1 MGVMRSEKSPAK
13 RLLDALGPVERFHDL
28 GEIGDFGL
36 PTRGSMQDALG
47 PASEQ
52 ALEHSRLGPLQRVHA
67 FWFAG
72 MSCDGCT
79 VSVTGATT
87 PSVESLLLGAHP
99 GIPPV
104 VLHHPVVNTESGPHY
119 MRPHEQALAGE
130 LEDPYVIIL
139 EGSATDETL
148 ANDTGGYW
156 AAIGEEPWGPDG
168 EMRSVSSSE
177 WIARLAPGA
186 AASIAIGTCATWG
199 GIPSADGNVTGAMSL
214 MDFLGKDYRSA
225 FGLPVV
231 NVPGCAPIGDNFTET
246 VAAILYFLQG
256 FGPLP
261 EFDELGRP
269 AWLFGET
276 VHRHCVRGAYYEEGS
291 YADEFGDPECL
302 VEIGCWGPVVNC
314 NITSRG
320 AINHVG
326 GCMNAGGACIGC
338 TMPGF
343 PDKFTPFY
351 KRPPGSLAS
360 TGASRLLGSVI
371 RPLRKIT
378 NDHLNREVR
387 WDLHHEVPTG
397 WAPHE
402 PEPRAWQ
409 HVAHRFYDS
418 MRRSTDTGNGK
429 TDVEPW
435 GKRQELS
442 KRRDPTVDRQL
453 PGGEEPTP
461 PEVAEE
467 LPGREGNGDGGPDGG
482 RGGRRRRRE
491 HPLRSPTRR

>member
-1 MGVMRSEKSPAK
+1 VATQTPEATPAEQ
-13 RLLDALGPVERFHDL
+13 LLEMLGPVDRWAYEEIEFKDWGRPSRGTLESHLAPVGGETPRTALGPL
-28 GEIGDFGL
+28 
-36 PTRGSMQDALG
+36 TK
-47 PASEQ
+47 
-52 ALEHSRLGPLQRVHA
+52 VHA

-72 MSCDGCT
+72 MSCDGCSVT
-79 VSVTGATT
+79 VTGATS
-87 PSVESLLLGAHP
+87 PSIESLLLGSHP
-99 GIPPV
+99 GLPQV
-104 VLHHPVVNTESGPHY
+104 VLHHPVVNLESGPAY
-119 MRPHEQALAGE
+119 IEAAELALKGE
-130 LEDPYVIIL
+130 LNAPYVIIL
-139 EGSATDETL
+139 EGSATDETR
-148 ANDTGGYW
+148 AHGHGGYW
-156 AAIGEEPWGPDG
+156 AAQGEQPWGPDG
-168 EMRSVSSSE
+168 EDRAVTTDE

-199 GIPSADGNVTGAMSL
+199 GIPSAEGNPTGAMSL

-291 YADEFGDPECL
+291 FAEEFGDPDCL
-302 VEIGCWGPVVNC
+302 VEVGCWGPVVNC

-320 AINHVG
+320 AIRHVG

-351 KRPPGSLAS
+351 KTPPGSMVS
-360 TGASRLLGSVI
+360 TTAARALGSI
-371 RPLRKIT
+371 MRPLRLFT

-387 WDLHHEVPTG
+387 WDLHNDVPSG
-397 WAPHE
+397 WAKQKGE
-402 PEPRAWQ
+402 PGPLGQ
-409 HVAHRFYDS
+409 LGHKFYDRL
-418 MRRSTDTGNGK
+418 RRSN
-429 TDVEPW
+429 
-435 GKRQELS
+435 
-442 KRRDPTVDRQL
+442 DR
-453 PGGEEPTP
+453 GDHEGEE
-461 PEVAEE
+461 AW
-467 LPGREGNGDGGPDGG
+467 
-482 RGGRRRRRE
+482 GRRSEWTRE
-491 HPLRSPTRR
+491 KDPAAEKRDVQDRDAVRESTGGDR